1 MNEFDEKDKKAIDE
15 DAGKSSVSQ
24 NNYVDDAKS
33 WAEEAKQELEDFI
46 ESQGIYIRQ

>member
-1 MNEFDEKDKKAIDE
+1 MYDDEKNKNQV
-15 DAGKSSVSQ
+15 KSESEKNQ
-24 NNYVDDAKS
+24 NNDDDKKS

>member
-1 MNEFDEKDKKAIDE
+1 MNNPDEKDKKTLDE
-15 DAGKSSVSQ
+15 NAEKLSVSQ
-24 NNYVDDAKS
+24 NNDDDVKS